1 MRDRAIATHRA
12 DLVACDVVSNAI
24 GKSVD
29 TAGARVG
36 AVTFKEAALSAKMS
50 LRVRASTMF
59 PCRATRYSPY
69 RAGPA
74 HLTPVIER
82 CPHIRGVAVRKILTC
97 AHALE

>member
-1 MRDRAIATHRA
+1 LPLT
-12 DLVACDVVSNAI
+12 
-24 GKSVD
+24 
-29 TAGARVG
+29 
-36 AVTFKEAALSAKMS
+36 AALSAKMS

-97 AHALE
+97 AHALEVAVHDPFSRLFSHTSLVFVAIVFSGP